1 MIRLLQNISVRN
13 ILKRLRI
20 TVIPTA
26 SESKWIRLKFAA
38 MNLKNFAIH
47 KWDRRENRCILMFFT
62 KFAYIFC

>member
-38 MNLKNFAIH
+38 MNLKKFAIH
-47 KWDRRENRCILMFFT
+47 KWVRRKNRLYFLLDC
-62 KFAYIFC
+62 